1 VGSLVAVRGDGRIT
15 GSVSGGCI
23 EDELIDAV
31 CGARVAVERPQILRY
46 GAAGE
51 ATRPLGLPCGGTI
64 ELVVETLGPASAID
78 ALLERLARG
87 ERVQRSLRLAD
98 GSVCLA
104 AAGPGD
110 ALRLDA
116 EQLVTTH
123 GPSYRLLLIGAGQL
137 SHYLAGMAL
146 TLGYEVLV
154 CDPREAYAG
163 AWAVTGARLLA
174 GMPDD
179 VVNQI
184 APDAH
189 TAVIALSHDA
199 KLDDLALLEALRS
212 PAFYV
217 GAIGSLANQRKRRA
231 RLKEYFGLDD
241 AQLDRLHGPV
251 GLKNGA
257 RTPPEIAVSILAE
270 LTAVR
275 YRYRIAAPVPLD
287 GDLPPAT
294 TEARAPLLCATP
306 ADMTKLN
313 N

>member
-1 VGSLVAVRGDGRIT
+1 MDNIDLQVLGTVRDWRAAGHRVVLATVARTWGSAPRPVGSLVAVRGDGRIS

-31 CGARVAVERPQILRY
+31 RGARVAVERPQILRY

-64 ELVVETLGPASAID
+64 ELVLETVTAASAID

-87 ERVQRSLRLAD
+87 ERVQRSLRLTD
-98 GSVCLA
+98 GSVTLA

-137 SHYLAGMAL
+137 SQYLAGMAL

-163 AWAVTGARLLA
+163 GLGRA
-174 GMPDD
+174 
-179 VVNQI
+179 
-184 APDAH
+184 
-189 TAVIALSHDA
+189 
-199 KLDDLALLEALRS
+199 
-212 PAFYV
+212 
-217 GAIGSLANQRKRRA
+217 RRA
-231 RLKEYFGLDD
+231 AAGRHARRCGEP
-241 AQLDRLHGPV
+241 DR
-251 GLKNGA
+251 A
-257 RTPPEIAVSILAE
+257 RRPHRRHRAE
-270 LTAVR
+270 PRRQA
-275 YRYRIAAPVPLD
+275 
-287 GDLPPAT
+287 
-294 TEARAPLLCATP
+294 
-306 ADMTKLN
+306 
-313 N
+313 